1 MQFPYPRKSSPPP
14 PREHRHTPS
23 TNFRRR
29 KTLKNLATYLF
40 TGVTVV
46 FFLLWLFPGRSSSGV
61 SKEERNSKRPAGT
74 PEVVIVTTLDPKLS
88 PKHRENIIDNR
99 LDYAARHGYGTF
111 FPNTTDYDLMPGVP
125 HSWSTIPAMRHAMT
139 LNKHTPWV
147 WYLSNTAL
155 IMNPTKTLQERM
167 LDPEKLESLMIVDQP
182 VVPPDSIIK
191 TFSHLR
197 PERVD
202 LILSQDTDGLAGGSI
217 LLRTGEW
224 AKFFLDAWYDP
235 LYRSYN
241 FQKAE
246 AHALEHLIQW
256 HSTVL
261 AKLALVPQ
269 KTMNSYSES
278 SKFKAGMEY

>member
-1 MQFPYPRKSSPPP
+1 MQFPYPRRSSPPA
-14 PREHRHTPS
+14 RSHRHSHS
-23 TNFRRR
+23 TSLGRRR
-29 KTLKNLATYLF
+29 TLKNLATYLVA
-40 TGVTVV
+40 GVTIVLV
-46 FFLLWLFPGRSSSGV
+46 LLWLFPGSR
-61 SKEERNSKRPAGT
+61 EERESIPFGT

-88 PKHRENIIDNR
+88 PKHRESIIENR
-99 LDYAARHGYGTF
+99 LDYAERHGYSTF
-111 FPNTTDYDLMPGVP
+111 FPNATDYDLMPGVP
-125 HSWSTIPAMRHAMT
+125 HSWAIIPAMRHAMA
-139 LNKHTPWV
+139 LNKHTPWI

-155 IMNPTKTLQERM
+155 IMEPTKTVHERI
-167 LDPEKLESLMIVDQP
+167 LGSEKLEGLMMRDQS

-197 PERVD
+197 PERVG
-202 LILSQDTDGLAGGSI
+202 LVMAQDTEGLAGGSL
-217 LLRTGEW
+217 LLRRGEW
-224 AKFFLDAWYDP
+224 AKYFLDAWFDP

-269 KTMNSYSES
+269 RALNSYSES
-278 SKFKAGMEY
+278 SKAKTGRSLR